1 MKKLFSIL
9 LAAALL
15 LPVLAGCQSSAPQ
28 QDPAGT
34 TAAIPPETTAPAP
47 SVPET
52 TAPTVEYITPEEA
65 KAIALQDAGL
75 KEADVRDLE
84 VELDQDDGAV
94 HYDVDFEK
102 GEKDYDYDIDAV
114 TGEIL
119 LVNKPAAAA
128 SAETTQKPASSG
140 SSSSGSSSAKL
151 TKAEAKAIALKHA
164 GLKESEVRE
173 LEVELDRDDGTLHY
187 DVDFEKDGYDYDY
200 EIDAGSGKILK
211 SRKERV

>member
-1 MKKLFSIL
+1 MKKLYSL
-9 LAAALL
+9 LLVAALL

-52 TAPTVEYITPEEA
+52 TAPKVEYITPEEA
-65 KAIALQDAGL
+65 KTIALQDAGL

-84 VELDQDDGAV
+84 VELDRDDGAV

-102 GEKDYDYDIDAV
+102 GNDDYDYDIDAV

-119 LVNKPAAAA
+119 LVKKPAQ
-128 SAETTQKPASSG
+128 ETSSEPAQKPASSG
-140 SSSSGSSSAKL
+140 SSSAKL
-151 TKAEAKAIALKHA
+151 TTAEAKAIALKHA
-164 GLKESEVRE
+164 GLKEADVRD
-173 LEVELDRDDGTLHY
+173 LEVELDKDDGKLHY

-200 EIDAGSGKILK
+200 EIDAESGKILK
-211 SRKERV
+211 SRKERD